1 MSLIVTAGKPWPNE
15 YQGTVKWS
23 EKTHQAQFGEH
34 GPLFDQIFSFEE
46 IANLQISIKLG
57 IPKLYI
63 KALEG
68 PTVEIKVIKGGELL
82 DDLNGGFTIKISF
95 SSKLESGGVTYS
107 GSIGNLIKGYSKEEY
122 NYQCYNID
130 KDGRRKMGMA
140 SGFGD
145 VFGLSNSL
153 EIKVMNIKYTI
164 MFNLDL
170 NIQAFQSSSP
180 LTLSKRL
187 SEKLFLNDEFSDVK
201 ILCEDKIFPCHK
213 NILGSQSK
221 VFKSMLCNTDMVE
234 ASSGE
239 IKIADFSA
247 DVVET
252 LLYYL
257 YFDQEDLMPN
267 KITIDLLLAAD
278 KYNIPD
284 LTDICVNH
292 LKTNLSKDNVVEIMK
307 KSYMINQIELFDV
320 ARKFVQ
326 NCKDNGEVVEM
337 GAFDEMKKIHPN
349 LALEMLSEATFQTH
363 EMEGGGSDME
373 QFQCV
378 VCKEEF
384 ESRTKLFR
392 HLEENVHAT
401 QMKIMKH
408 LKN

>member
-1 MSLIVTAGKPWPNE
+1 MSLTVTAGKPWPNE

-23 EKTHQAQFGEH
+23 EKTHEAQFGEH
-34 GPLFDQIFSFEE
+34 GPLFDRIFTFEE
-46 IANLQISIKLG
+46 IPNLQISVKLG

-68 PTVEIKVIKGGELL
+68 PTVEIKVIKGGEILE
-82 DDLNGGFTIKISF
+82 DLNGGFTIEISF

-130 KDGRRKMGMA
+130 KDGRRKMEMY

-153 EIKVMNIKYTI
+153 EIKVMTIEYTI

-257 YFDQEDLMPN
+257 YFDQEDLMTN
-267 KITIDLLLAAD
+267 KSKITIDLLLAAD

-284 LTDICVNH
+284 LTNICVNH
-292 LKTNLSKDNVVEIMK
+292 LKTNFSKANVVEIMK
-307 KSYMINQIELFDV
+307 KSYMINQIDLFDS
-320 ARKFVQ
+320 AQKFVQ
-326 NCKDNGEVVEM
+326 NCKNNGKVVEM
-337 GAFDEMKKIHPN
+337 EAFNEMKKIHPN
-349 LALEMLSEATFQTH
+349 LALEMLTKALFQTP
-363 EMEGGGSDME
+363 EMEDGGSSME
-373 QFQCV
+373 
-378 VCKEEF
+378 
-384 ESRTKLFR
+384 
-392 HLEENVHAT
+392 
-401 QMKIMKH
+401 
-408 LKN
+408 